1 MCLSLL
7 TIIGAQAES
16 VTFNVCSWDAKNKSV
31 TITQLTHDCT
41 PIEGQHW
48 DWMPLGE
55 NGKETWY
62 VVKGSDVSRKV
73 LVIFG
78 TVHLVLPD
86 GSKLTCNHIKLE
98 ARNNAI
104 LHVHGQSSFPGKL
117 NVINYSPDGTRE
129 YKDAAAI
136 GSGGGEGNGSG
147 SLYVHSADILAEQES
162 GKEGLFSKGSN
173 GSAIGGG
180 KRSGIDPNHHVV
192 VYDGSVTAKGGYDGA
207 SIGGGHKGNQGG
219 PSSSMAEMWKLYT
232 DQKAT
237 VPA

>member
-1 MCLSLL
+1 MRLKFFFFLCLSLL

-31 TITQLTHDCT
+31 TITQLTHDCN

-147 SLYVHSADILAEQES
+147 
-162 GKEGLFSKGSN
+162 
-173 GSAIGGG
+173 IGGG
-180 KRSGIDPNHHVV
+180 NDGDGGRVEIYGGTVIAKSNENSGA
-192 VYDGSVTAKGGYDGA
+192 G
-207 SIGGGHKGNQGG
+207 IGGGDGGNGG
-219 PSSSMAEMWKLYT
+219 DVHIYGG
-232 DQKAT
+232 DVKACH
-237 VPA
+237 PEG